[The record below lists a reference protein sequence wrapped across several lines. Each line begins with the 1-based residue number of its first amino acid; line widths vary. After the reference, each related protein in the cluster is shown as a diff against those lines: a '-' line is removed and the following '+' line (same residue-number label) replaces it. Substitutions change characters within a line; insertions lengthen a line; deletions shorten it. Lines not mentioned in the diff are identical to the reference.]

1 MEDIICMWIVEKYE
15 NSSKYRSDI
24 QTGNMSINL
33 LNNKKYMDE
42 KNYKFRFSINENAIK
57 LEKQNLIKIKWY
69 EKNNIIERILFSIE
83 GIDVYYKISKA
94 IKTDVLLDKAIS
106 EIDNCCKEINEQ
118 WILDYF
124 SYLKSYM
131 KTKKKLPPLYS
142 NNEKKDLLFKS
153 LSGINEMVSTK
164 RALLQRVFSKKYLKN
179 SKIFENEIRGTL
191 IGIIKKYKEN
201 TDDLSDDEILKE
213 FGIEKTA
220 NELFLKGNIKIFLNN
235 KVIDLDD
242 FIFGVGLNSQ
252 TLKIA
257 EISEIKCTRII
268 SVENKANFIYE
279 CDNANKGDVIV
290 FSGGFYSQIQR
301 NFLRKIRE
309 TIIKNNI
316 NVRYFHS
323 GDFDLGGINIFMN
336 IKSEIFPE
344 LQPYKMSLDLYCE
357 NKDYGE
363 KFDDSYR
370 EKLIKINNDKKY
382 VEFKPLI
389 CEIIKNGKKLEQ
401 ESLLF

>member
-15 NSSKYRSDI
+15 NSSKYQNDI
-24 QTGNMSINL
+24 QTGNMSVNL
-33 LNNKKYMDE
+33 LKNKKYMDE
-42 KNYKFRFSINENAIK
+42 KSYKFRFSINENAIK

-69 EKNNIIERILFSIE
+69 EKNNIIERIQFSIDCM
-83 GIDVYYKISKA
+83 DVYYKISRA
-94 IKTDVLLDKAIS
+94 IKTDIIVDKAVS
-106 EIDNCCKEINEQ
+106 EINNYCNKINEQ

-124 SYLKSYM
+124 FQLKNYM
-131 KTKKKLPPLYS
+131 ISKKKLPTVYN

-153 LSGINEMVSTK
+153 LLGISEMISSEQV
-164 RALLQRVFSKKYLKN
+164 LLQRVFSKKYLKN

-213 FGIEKTA
+213 LGIEKTA

-252 TLKIA
+252 TLKVA
-257 EISEIKCTRII
+257 EISEISCTRII
-268 SVENKANFIYE
+268 SVENKANFIHE
-279 CDNANKGDVIV
+279 CDNANECDVVI

-316 NVRYFHS
+316 NVMYFHS
-323 GDFDLGGINIFMN
+323 GDFDLGGIIIFMN
-336 IKSEIFPE
+336 IKNEIFPE
-344 LQPYKMSLDLYCE
+344 LQPYKMSLDLYSA
-357 NKDYGE
+357 NKEYGE
-363 KFDDSYR
+363 NFDDSYR
-370 EKLIKINNDKKY
+370 DKLIKISNDEKY

-389 CEIIKNGKKLEQ
+389 CEIIRNGKKLEQ